1 MVVVGSIG
9 RVMDFDF
16 EIKKPKRVG
25 YKKAKFWVKCLDCRA
40 IYSDRVYKDY
50 NTCKFCGG
58 ANWSSDH

>member
-1 MVVVGSIG
+1 
-9 RVMDFDF
+9 MDFDF